1 VKNYVHAR
9 LTAEDRAALDKLKEA
24 TGASESDLV
33 RRGLQM
39 ILKELAV
46 TPSALDLAGKSVGK
60 FRNGPKDLSSNKKYL
75 EGLGE

>member
-1 VKNYVHAR
+1 MKKYVHAR
-9 LTAEDRAALDKLKEA
+9 LTLEDRAALDKLKEA
-24 TGASESDLV
+24 TGAAESDLV
-33 RRGLQM
+33 RRGLRM
-39 ILKELAV
+39 ILKELGV